1 MVCLLLA
8 GNLSLRK
15 IYFPVEWYAFSP
27 FKRKF
32 LGDFLHFYASMDIK
46 KVWHTYPNDTARDIQ
61 VAKLITFSCSF
72 NLTFALGNR
81 HFIIDFYQ
89 NSHLV
94 FNLSNDVCLE
104 SV

>member
-46 KVWHTYPNDTARDIQ
+46 KSGIHTQTILLEIS
-61 VAKLITFSCSF
+61 KLL
-72 NLTFALGNR
+72 N
-81 HFIIDFYQ
+81 
-89 NSHLV
+89 
-94 FNLSNDVCLE
+94 
-104 SV
+104 